1 MIIAIPCLTSER
13 AAAASGDMSKGPTH
27 LQVKYQKSLR
37 SDHF

>member
-13 AAAASGDMSKGPTH
+13 AAASGDMSKGPTH